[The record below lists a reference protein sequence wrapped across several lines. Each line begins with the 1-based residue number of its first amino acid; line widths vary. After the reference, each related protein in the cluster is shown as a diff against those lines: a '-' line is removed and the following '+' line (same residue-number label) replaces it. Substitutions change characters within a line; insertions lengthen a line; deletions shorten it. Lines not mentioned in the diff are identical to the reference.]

1 MENNQKIILLKQ
13 LTQSLE
19 LPDTAYEK
27 AINRYEDLG
36 DWFDRDNSAL
46 KLNLPHIF
54 PQGSFR
60 LGTAIKPINE
70 ADSYDLDLA
79 CNIRAGFAMSTHS
92 QKQLKEAIGNEL
104 EGYRVAR
111 AIKSEKKEKQ
121 RCWRLEYADTVNF
134 HMDIVPCIP
143 ETESNRRIL
152 TESMQK
158 HSGLRLEEASNLS
171 NFAVCITDNSDKT
184 KYEHITNDW
193 QISNPEGYAKWFEL
207 QMSRRYLNESD
218 LAKAQIDSI
227 PLFKRKTPLQ
237 QVIQLLKRHRDVM
250 FASESDAKSK
260 PISIIITTIVA
271 AAYSGAS
278 ELNIALEEALKA
290 LNNFV
295 NTDSNRV
302 TNPVNPDENF
312 ADKWASP
319 KHTQYNLKKNFH
331 LWVRRATRDFN
342 LLLSANNAQ
351 RVSEVTED
359 GFAIRKS
366 NSEWSKQLGLVS
378 ATPLI
383 SSSPKNIDVV
393 QAKPWCKD

>member
-1 MENNQKIILLKQ
+1 MENNQKITLLKQ

-46 KLNLPHIF
+46 KLNMPHIF

-92 QKQLKEAIGNEL
+92 QKQLKDAIGNEV

-111 AIKSEKKEKQ
+111 AIKAEKEEKQ
-121 RCWRLEYADTVNF
+121 RCWRLEYADTVSF

-143 ETESNRRIL
+143 ETENNRRML

-158 HSGLRLEEASNLS
+158 HSGLMFEDASSLS
-171 NFAVCITDNSDKT
+171 NFAVCITDNSDKS
-184 KYEHITNDW
+184 KYEYITNDW

-207 QMSRRYLNESD
+207 QMSRRYLNESA
-218 LAKAQIDSI
+218 LAKAQVDSI
-227 PLFKRKTPLQ
+227 PIFKRKTPLQ
-237 QVIQLLKRHRDVM
+237 QIVQLLKRHRDVT

-271 AAYSGAS
+271 AAYSGTS

-295 NTDSNRV
+295 ISDSSKV
-302 TNPVNPDENF
+302 SNPVNPEENF
-312 ADKWASP
+312 ADKWTSP
-319 KHTQYNLKKNFH
+319 KYTQYNLKKNFH
-331 LWVRRATRDFN
+331 LWVARAIRDFN
-342 LLLSANNAQ
+342 LLLSANDAQ
-351 RVSEVTED
+351 RISEVAED

-366 NSEWSKQLGLVS
+366 DDDWARQLGLVS
-378 ATPLI
+378 STPII
-383 SSSPKNIDVV
+383 SSTPKNIDVV

>member
-1 MENNQKIILLKQ
+1 MENNQKITLLQQ

-36 DWFDRDNSAL
+36 GWFDRDNSVL
-46 KLNLPHIF
+46 KLNKPHIF

-79 CNIRAGFAMSTHS
+79 CNIRTGFAMSTHS
-92 QKQLKEAIGNEL
+92 QKKLKEVVGNEL

-111 AIKSEKKEKQ
+111 AIKAEKEEKQ

-143 ETESNRRIL
+143 ETENNRSML

-158 HSGLRLEEASNLS
+158 HSGISFEVASNLS
-171 NFAVCITDNSDKT
+171 SFAVRITDNSDKT
-184 KYEHITNDW
+184 RYEQIVNDW

-207 QMSRRYLNESD
+207 QMSRRYLNESV
-218 LAKAQIDSI
+218 LAKAQIDQI
-227 PLFKRKTPLQ
+227 PIFKRKTPLQ
-237 QVIQLLKRHRDVM
+237 QVIQLLKRHRDVT
-250 FASESDAKSK
+250 FASEEYSKSK
-260 PISIIITTIVA
+260 PISVIITNIA
-271 AAYSGAS
+271 AAGYSGTS
-278 ELNIALEEALKA
+278 DLKIALEEALKA
-290 LNNFV
+290 LSDFV
-295 NTDSNRV
+295 NSNSDIV
-302 TNPVNPDENF
+302 SNPVYPKENF
-312 ADKWASP
+312 ADKWTSP
-319 KHTQYNLKKNFH
+319 KHTQYNLKNNFH
-331 LWVRRATRDFN
+331 LWVNKATRDFN
-342 LLLSANNAQ
+342 LLLSANDAQ
-351 RVSEVTED
+351 RVAEVAED

-366 NSEWSKQLGLVS
+366 DDDWARQLGLVS
-378 ATPLI
+378 STPII
-383 SSSPKNIDVV
+383 SSTPKNIDVV